1 MLKAFDT
8 VTPGFEPAPPSRSE
22 DRDMLAAAAA
32 ISRDLGQVKPWI
44 YWIDL
49 LITVLVA
56 YGALAGA
63 LLLPSGALSLLSG
76 IVCML
81 GFYRGVSFIHEL
93 THIKSGSLRGFRTAW
108 NLMIGIPLLVPS
120 FMYDDVHTLHHA
132 RTSYGT
138 ERDPEYLPLASMRA
152 TAVLMFVVVSALAP
166 LGLLI
171 RFAVLSPLSL
181 VSSRVRRSVM
191 ERYSALA
198 INPAFRRRSPTGAFR
213 REWIVLE
220 VATSLWATA
229 LVALTITHV
238 VSFRGVVIGFA
249 IGAGVA
255 VINQVRTLAA
265 HLWENADGLPMTL
278 TDQYLDSV
286 NVPPPAALP
295 VLWAPVGLRYHG
307 LHHLLP
313 SVPYHN
319 LGKAHR
325 RLAIRLAGGSAFHR
339 GNHPGLGPIVS
350 RLLSAPALR
359 QNL

>member
-1 MLKAFDT
+1 MATLEA
-8 VTPGFEPAPPSRSE
+8 GIEPAAPSRTE
-22 DRDMLAAAAA
+22 DREMLAAAAA
-32 ISRDLGQVKPWI
+32 ISRDFGRVKPWI
-44 YWIDL
+44 YWTDL
-49 LITVLVA
+49 LLTAGVA
-56 YGALAGA
+56 YGAFAGA
-63 LLLPSGALSLLSG
+63 LLLPFGVSSSLS
-76 IVCML
+76 IVVCML
-81 GFYRGVSFIHEL
+81 AFYRGISFIHEL

-138 ERDPEYLPLASMRA
+138 VRDPEYLPLASMRA
-152 TAVLMFVVVSALAP
+152 TAVIMFVVVSALAP

-171 RFAVLSPLSL
+171 RFAVLSPLSF
-181 VSSRVRRSVM
+181 VSSRIRRSVM

-198 INPAFRRRSPTGAFR
+198 INPAFRRRPPTGAFR

-220 VATSLWATA
+220 AATSVWATA
-229 LVALTITHV
+229 LIILALTDAITLR
-238 VSFRGVVIGFA
+238 SLTIGFA

-265 HLWENADGLPMTL
+265 HLWENEDGLPMTL

-286 NVPPPAALP
+286 NVPPPATLP
-295 VLWAPVGLRYHG
+295 ALWAPVGLRYHG

-325 RLAIRLAGGSAFHR
+325 RLANRLASGSSFYR
-339 GNHPGLGPIVS
+339 GNHA
-350 RLLSAPALR
+350 RLRDVLRRLFSAPALR
-359 QNL
+359 LR